1 MFEYSFRIRG
11 SENKMSPPVKDRLIA
26 SGAELIAEKGFDG
39 VSVREVCK
47 HAKTSINM
55 VHHYFGNK
63 EGLLKEILGQ
73 YNHRVFAT
81 PMRLL
86 GTAPKSKEDF
96 VSRLEMLFETTLESV
111 IEQRLVMM
119 VALREQ
125 ADLEALIDYQ
135 QKLVTFLEQAKLAGF
150 VRTELDSEMITG
162 AMIDRIINQVQF
174 TPWIKRNSGVDVLTD
189 KEYQKRWCQ
198 SNISLFLY
206 GFMQP

>member
-1 MFEYSFRIRG
+1 
-11 SENKMSPPVKDRLIA
+11 MSQPVKDRLIA

-63 EGLLKEILGQ
+63 EGLLNEILEQ
-73 YNHRVFAT
+73 YDHRVFAI

-86 GTAPKSKEDF
+86 NSTPKSKEDF
-96 VSRLEMLFETTLESV
+96 VSKLEMLFETTLEAV

-135 QKLVTFLEQAKLAGF
+135 KKLVTFLEQAKLAGF

-174 TPWIKRNSGVDVLTD
+174 APWIKRNSGVDVLTD
-189 KEYQKRWCQ
+189 KDYQQRWCQ
-198 SNISLFLY
+198 SNINLFLY
-206 GFMQP
+206 GFMQQ